1 MYTNPKLTVRSDWMT
16 EVLASH
22 HYYVS
27 GHTSFATQLG
37 LNSSDVAAIRHFRLS
52 ANFPEV
58 IFLTLECLGEQ
69 PDLKALF
76 NNPIFAEIKEI
87 FPMIHTLIISHLS
100 NSFHFQ
106 IDDSE
111 SLDNRGLYKWFSD
124 IDKRY
129 GTDLGGVKDIN
140 VSRNDRFVDWTRQNL
155 TRNCVIN
162 DIDALLCP
170 KNGLPGVLIEL
181 KRPRGDIRNWGPYL
195 DDRGNYQSCALI
207 ADSCG
212 LENRTI
218 AYNVDNNQIVRLHM
232 DVRWNEARRC
242 LESRFALMRPELA
255 VKALLDYGSE
265 WRDHMSTNSRA

>member
-1 MYTNPKLTVRSDWMT
+1 MCPNPKLTVRSDWMT

-22 HYYVS
+22 CYYVS
-27 GHTSFATQLG
+27 GHPSFAALLG
-37 LNSSDVAAIRHFRLS
+37 LNSSDAAVIRHFRLS

-58 IFLTLECLGEQ
+58 IFLTLECQGEQ
-69 PDLKALF
+69 PDLKALL
-76 NNPIFAEIKEI
+76 NNSIFAEIKEI

-100 NSFHFQ
+100 NSFYFQ

-111 SLDNRGLYKWFSD
+111 PLDSRGLCEWFAAIDNRYV
-124 IDKRY
+124 
-129 GTDLGGVKDIN
+129 TNLGGVKNVN

-170 KNGLPGVLIEL
+170 KNELPGVLIEL

-207 ADSCG
+207 ADRCG

-218 AYNVDNNQIVRLHM
+218 AYNVANNQIVRLHK

-255 VKALLDYGSE
+255 VAALLDYGSE
-265 WRDHMSTNSRA
+265 LKDHLSTNSRA